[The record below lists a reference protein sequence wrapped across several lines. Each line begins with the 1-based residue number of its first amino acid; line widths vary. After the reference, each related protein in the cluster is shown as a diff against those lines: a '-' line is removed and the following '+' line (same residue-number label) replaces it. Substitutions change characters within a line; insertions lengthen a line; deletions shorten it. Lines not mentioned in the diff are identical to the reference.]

1 VVDLTIVDQV
11 LALASA
17 GDRCHRICFPSARTP
32 EWAAG
37 PPIAASVL
45 AALTVLPGVQ
55 AVTAALA
62 MVDGLVLVR
71 EQSLPHSDTFYAMM
85 LQPWA
90 ACNIPSLLF
99 FLQRCAGS
107 AASTYLG
114 MQCHSTSLR
123 DAKLDGSRDIGPLFD
138 PALSSQARDCC
149 FAGGVK
155 IVPNN
160 PAAVCHQL

>member
-1 VVDLTIVDQV
+1 VVDLTSVDQV

-17 GDRCHRICFPSARTP
+17 EIDAIAFFSARTP

-55 AVTAALA
+55 AVTAALP
-62 MVDGLVLVR
+62 MLDGLIPVR
-71 EQSLPHSDTFYAMM
+71 EQSLRHSDSFYAMM

-90 ACNIPSLLF
+90 ACNIPSPLF
-99 FLQRCAGS
+99 FFHGARALT
-107 AASTYLG
+107 ASTYLG
-114 MQCHSTSLR
+114 MQCRSTSLR
-123 DAKLDGSRDIGPLFD
+123 DAKLDGSRGIGPLFD
-138 PALSSQARDCC
+138 PALSSQARDCS

-160 PAAVCHQL
+160 PAAVCHQLQR